1 MNVMVDEKELARLLL
16 IEKAAKNLCDVKG
29 RYHTEQA
36 MKELM
41 KLYAKEAE

>member
-1 MNVMVDEKELARLLL
+1 MNVTIDEKELARLLSV
-16 IEKAAKNLCDVKG
+16 EKAAKNLCNVKG

-41 KLYAKEAE
+41 KLFGMEVK